1 MYDYSVYAE
10 RVDAHGSIVSCKDT
24 ELVIDTDLK
33 GRPDAFNPVELMLA
47 ALAACM
53 IKGIER
59 VTPILNFEYRGV
71 EIFIRGARQDVPPKM
86 TEILYEL
93 RVATDETN
101 RRLELLHENVRRYGT
116 IYNTIASAVDLK
128 GQIIRDKSAKDM

>member
-1 MYDYSVYAE
+1 MYHYSVYAE
-10 RVDAHGSIVSCKDT
+10 RVDAHGSIVSCKDA

-59 VTPILNFEYRGV
+59 VTPILNFKHRGV
-71 EIFIRGARQDVPPKM
+71 EILIRGARQDAPPKM
-86 TEILYEL
+86 TEIVYEL
-93 RVATDETN
+93 RVDTDETD

-116 IYNTIASAVDLK
+116 IYNTIASAVELK
-128 GQIIRDKSAKDM
+128 GQIVREKSA